1 MNQRPLHHVW
11 LHREALT
18 SDAVYEAIQNAETA
32 LVKKWGLS
40 TKEHLGVP
48 QQVLALQALGKKML
62 TKKAPSWYNRKG
74 ILYPLASNI
83 EQSSSEET
91 AKVKSQ
97 ILERYHAKEVV
108 DVSAGFGIDS
118 FEFSKNF
125 KTHHND
131 LDTDLLSLTQHNAQ
145 VLGLNLSFSSQPAE
159 HWLAENNLSEK
170 WIYSDPMRRDKAGSR
185 FFDLADCT
193 PNALNIVE
201 QHLNHCQGILFKL
214 SPMVDQQYILHTW
227 GDKVQ
232 EIVVV
237 TKSNEVKELLVV
249 LKSTPCN
256 EPVFRVVEV
265 KNNPHLNFEF
275 QAKDLENDL
284 RIQLIEKGQWLID
297 VSSGLRKLKAI
308 KAYGNSVGASLT
320 PCGGFLA
327 LNQKPENALGK
338 VFHIQEVHA
347 FKSSEMK
354 AYKKGNYSVVCRN
367 FSQKAP
373 AIESKYQLKP
383 HNTQFLLFGGQNKAI
398 SWVAQAERIG

>member
-11 LHREALT
+11 IHRESL
-18 SDAVYEAIQNAETA
+18 SSNAVYEAIQSAETT
-32 LVKKWGLS
+32 LIKKWGLS
-40 TKEHLGVP
+40 AKEYLGIP
-48 QQVLALQALGKKML
+48 QQVLALQASGKKML
-62 TKKAPSWYNRKG
+62 AKKAPSWFHRKG
-74 ILYPLASNI
+74 VLYPLASNI

-91 AKVKSQ
+91 AKAKSQ
-97 ILERYHAKEVV
+97 ILERYGAKEVV

-131 LDTDLLSLTQHNAQ
+131 LDADLLKLTQHNAQ
-145 VLGLNLSFSSQPAE
+145 LLGLNLSFSSQPAE
-159 HWLAENNLSEK
+159 LWLAENSLTNK
-170 WIYSDPMRRDKAGSR
+170 WIYSDPMRRDNTGSR
-185 FFDLADCT
+185 FFDLQDCT
-193 PNALNIVE
+193 PNALHIVE
-201 QHLNHCQGILFKL
+201 QHLSYCQGILFKL
-214 SPMVDQQYILHTW
+214 SPMVDQNYILQTW

-232 EIVVV
+232 EIEVV

-249 LKSTPCN
+249 LKNTPCDS
-256 EPVFRVVEV
+256 PVFRVVEV
-265 KNNPHLNFEF
+265 KNEPHLNFEF
-275 QAKDLENDL
+275 QVEDLESEL
-284 RIQLIEKGQWLID
+284 PFQPIEKGQWLID

-308 KAYGNSVGASLT
+308 KAYGNSVRASLT

-327 LNQKPENALGK
+327 LNQKPENVLGK
-338 VFHIQEVHA
+338 VFHIQEVHS

-354 AYKKGNYSVVCRN
+354 TYKKGNYSVVCRN

-398 SWVAQAERIG
+398 SWVAKAERVG